1 MFAGED
7 DVVVADPE
15 FVKHAPE
22 MKFFSEIERN
32 ISFLGACSLNEKY
45 ALLKLKLC
53 SCSKKNDSS
62 FRSMFPKL
70 KSRAPELKIFVL
82 FKKS

>member
-7 DVVVADPE
+7 VVVVADPE
-15 FVKHAPE
+15 FVKPAPE

-53 SCSKKNDSS
+53 SCSRNIDFK
-62 FRSMFPKL
+62 FGSMLLKL
-70 KSRAPELKIFVL
+70 KSFAPELKIFVL
-82 FKKS
+82 

>member
-7 DVVVADPE
+7 VVVVADPE
-15 FVKHAPE
+15 FVKPAPE

-53 SCSKKNDSS
+53 SCSKKKMISVSGACSQN
-62 FRSMFPKL
+62 
-70 KSRAPELKIFVL
+70 
-82 FKKS
+82 

>member
-7 DVVVADPE
+7 VVVVADPE
-15 FVKHAPE
+15 FVKPAPE

-62 FRSMFPKL
+62 FKSMFPKL